1 MILYPAID
9 IQGGECVRLKRGDF
23 AEVTVF
29 STDPAARAKMWEKEG
44 AEALHVVD
52 LDGAREGR
60 LVNLALVEEIA
71 ETVSIPVQYGG
82 GIRRIED
89 LNMLAGGGISRVII
103 GTAAVTDQE
112 FLAQAVK
119 LLRNRL
125 VVSIDAERGWVTTH
139 GWQERS
145 AVGAVKFAGFL
156 KQEGVEHVLYTDIDR
171 DGMLMG
177 MNLVAIE
184 ELADEVEIDIIASGG
199 ISSLDDLVRL
209 KALNQPNI
217 TGVIVGRAL
226 YEGRFTINQAKT
238 VLK

>member
-29 STDPAARAKMWEKEG
+29 STDPVARAKMWEQEG

-60 LVNLALVEEIA
+60 LVNLALVEDIA

-89 LNMLAGGGISRVII
+89 LNMLASGGISRVII

-119 LLRNRL
+119 LLKNRL
-125 VVSIDAERGWVTTH
+125 VVSIDAERGWVATH

-145 AVGAVKFAGFL
+145 TVGAVKFAGFL
-156 KQEGVEHVLYTDIDR
+156 KQEGIEHILYTDIDR

-209 KALNQPNI
+209 EALNQPNLS
-217 TGVIVGRAL
+217 GVIVGRAL
-226 YEGRFTINQAKT
+226 YEGRFTINQAKK

>member
-29 STDPAARAKMWEKEG
+29 STDPVARAKMWEQEG
-44 AEALHVVD
+44 AEALHLVD

-89 LNMLAGGGISRVII
+89 LNMLASGGISRVII

-112 FLAQAVK
+112 FLSQAVK

-125 VVSIDAERGWVTTH
+125 VVSIDAERGWVATH

-145 AVGAVKFAGFL
+145 TVGAVKFAGFL
-156 KQEGVEHVLYTDIDR
+156 KQEGIEHVLYTDIDR

-209 KALNQPNI
+209 KALNQPNLS
-217 TGVIVGRAL
+217 GVIVGRAL
-226 YEGRFTINQAKT
+226 YEGRFTINQAKK

>member
-29 STDPAARAKMWEKEG
+29 STDPVARAKMWEQEG

-60 LVNLALVEEIA
+60 LVNLALVEDIA

-89 LNMLAGGGISRVII
+89 LNMLASGGISRVII

-119 LLRNRL
+119 LLKNRL
-125 VVSIDAERGWVTTH
+125 VVSIDAERGWVATH

-145 AVGAVKFAGFL
+145 TVGAVKFAGFL
-156 KQEGVEHVLYTDIDR
+156 KQEGIEHVLYTDIDR

-209 KALNQPNI
+209 EALNQPNLS
-217 TGVIVGRAL
+217 GVIVGRAL
-226 YEGRFTINQAKT
+226 YEGRFTINQAKK